1 MTIPD
6 MRGSA
11 ETCSSSDTTHP
22 GTQVNS
28 IHRTV
33 KSEESEDTSTISQT
47 TSLDS
52 ADKKQPGN
60 KILKKLF
67 SNLTK
72 GNKMEVVDEEVYP
85 QRSLIDLVPTAPVP
99 YLNPLEHKLVPRLE
113 PGLRKNGFSFAA
125 AYAPAPA
132 PPIMLRA
139 SVYRNSMY
147 EIAKNRANT
156 ARILNG
162 EEFID
167 LDTEDEEQIQHG
179 AKSERDLNEDEVD
192 QIIKTLIREHS
203 EQVVASSA
211 KDEKEKPAW
220 RKWIKEYRKASL
232 YDGDQSQLIR
242 TFHKRHLLTSAVPIP
257 C

>member
-1 MTIPD
+1 MAIPNG
-6 MRGSA
+6 RGSGG
-11 ETCSSSDTTHP
+11 TCSSFNTSHP

-28 IHRTV
+28 IHGTV
-33 KSEESEDTSTISQT
+33 KSEEREDTSTIAQT
-47 TSLDS
+47 ISLDS

-60 KILKKLF
+60 QILKKFF

-85 QRSLIDLVPTAPVP
+85 QQSLIDLVPTKPVN
-99 YLNPLEHKLVPRLE
+99 YLNPLEHKLEPRLE

-139 SVYRNSMY
+139 SMYRNSMY

-162 EEFID
+162 EEVID
-167 LDTEDEEQIQHG
+167 LDTEDAEEFQQG
-179 AKSERDLNEDEVD
+179 VKPERDLNEDEVD
-192 QIIKTLIREHS
+192 QIIKALIHEHS

-211 KDEKEKPAW
+211 RDEMDEPAW

-232 YDGDQSQLIR
+232 CHGDRTKLIWIFSYE
-242 TFHKRHLLTSAVPIP
+242 TLLTSAVPLQ